1 MTDGGWQATMD
12 CLKLKS
18 RAALAKLPLCLFIGF
33 SALFGFFLADPTG
46 YLSAFLTGAGI
57 FFLAAGAATLN
68 SIQEHHIDAH
78 FERTRNRPLPRGTV
92 SRLSA
97 GIQTVLLFGVGW
109 IVLYT
114 VVKNGFPL
122 GVAMF
127 AVVLYNGIYT
137 PLKTKTVL
145 AIVPGALCGALVPY
159 IGWLIGGGEKT
170 AFEPFLLICL
180 MVLWQIPHFWLII
193 LHYRDDYQK
202 GVIPSL
208 FSYFKETSIRRLFIT
223 WIGALVFVMA
233 LFSILPSVNDITVRI
248 LIIMNSFA
256 LLIWFLLSFG
266 MVRTV
271 NYKLLFSVLNG
282 SLFLHMT
289 IITVG
294 NIRL

>member
-1 MTDGGWQATMD
+1 MIDGSWQATMD

-18 RAALAKLPLCLFIGF
+18 GAALAKLPLCLFIGF

-46 YLSAFLTGAGI
+46 YLSAFLTGAGL

-97 GIQTVLLFGVGW
+97 GIQAVLLFGVGW
-109 IVLYT
+109 IILYT
-114 VVKNGFPL
+114 VAKNGFPL

-145 AIVPGALCGALVPY
+145 AIVPGAVCGALVPY
-159 IGWLIGGGEKT
+159 IGWLIGGGGKT
-170 AFEPFLLICL
+170 AFEPFLLIGL
-180 MVLWQIPHFWLII
+180 MVLWQIPHFWLIV

-202 GVIPSL
+202 AVIPSL
-208 FSYFKETSIRRLFIT
+208 FSYFKETSIRRFFIT

-233 LFSILPSVNDITVRI
+233 LFSTLPSMNDITVRI

-271 NYKLLFSVLNG
+271 NYKRLFSVLNG
-282 SLFLHMT
+282 ALFLHMA

>member
-1 MTDGGWQATMD
+1 MD

-18 RAALAKLPLCLFIGF
+18 GATLAKLPLCLFIGF

-46 YLSAFLTGAGI
+46 YLSAFLTGVGL

-68 SIQEHHIDAH
+68 SIQEYRIDAH

-114 VVKNGFPL
+114 VVKDRFPL
-122 GVAMF
+122 GVAVV

-145 AIVPGALCGALVPY
+145 AIVPGAVCGALVPY
-159 IGWLIGGGEKT
+159 IGWLIGGGGKT
-170 AFEPFLLICL
+170 AFEPFLLIGL

-223 WIGALVFVMA
+223 WIGALVSVMA

-282 SLFLHMT
+282 ALFLHMT
-289 IITVG
+289 IITAG
-294 NIRL
+294 NIWL

>member
-1 MTDGGWQATMD
+1 MGFGLQLWTGLRSGAV
-12 CLKLKS
+12 
-18 RAALAKLPLCLFIGF
+18 LAKLPLCLFIGF
-33 SALFGFFLADPTG
+33 SALFGFFLAYPTVC
-46 YLSAFLTGAGI
+46 LRAFLTGGGL

-68 SIQEHHIDAH
+68 SIQEYRLDAH
-78 FERTRNRPLPRGTV
+78 FERTRNRPLPRGRV
-92 SRLSA
+92 SLLYA
-97 GIQTVLLFGVGW
+97 GIQTVLLFGVGVA
-109 IVLYT
+109 VLYT
-114 VVKNGFPL
+114 VAENGFPL

-223 WIGALVFVMA
+223 WIGALVSVMA

-256 LLIWFLLSFG
+256 LLIWFLLSFS

-282 SLFLHMT
+282 ALFLHMT
-289 IITVG
+289 IVTAG
-294 NIRL
+294 NIWL